1 MATDLSYSTFI
12 NDPIDE
18 LHTLYGDVFLGAGT
32 ALQSA
37 VEVIIF
43 GLYLMAYGPNLVAV
57 FRFFIRYVLRMTF
70 VHFVLNY
77 YYKPIGFLHTN
88 LSFHQVPPAVCDYFV
103 SQLDM
108 RRMDVMFAYLQT
120 IMLHMDVPAWNWQLD
135 LSAKAGTLMISI
147 FQAACWFSIGISYI
161 AVGVFT
167 LLLPL
172 VVWTLMI
179 PGLSHMFWNA
189 WNAIWQNA
197 FYRIMASAIVFCA
210 STSVMAFMFNSFH
223 GNYDPALFVAL
234 LGKMLALMFTWV
246 AALFRIGTWV
256 SDFWRGSSSGSA
268 GFGNFVS
275 SMRKGL

>member
-1 MATDLSYSTFI
+1 MADLSYSTFI

-120 IMLHMDVPAWNWQLD
+120 IMLHMDVPEWNWQLR
-135 LSAKAGTLMISI
+135 LAASVGEGIVTL
-147 FQAACWFSIGISYI
+147 FQAACWVSIAISYI

-189 WNAIWQNA
+189 WNAIWQYS
-197 FYRIMASAIVFCA
+197 FYRIMAAAIVFCA
-210 STSVMAFMFNSFH
+210 STSVMAFMYNSFH
-223 GNYDPALFVAL
+223 GSYDPALFVAIMA
-234 LGKMLALMFTWV
+234 KMLALMLAWV
-246 AALFRIGTWV
+246 CALWRIGTWV
-256 SDFWRGSSSGSA
+256 SDFWRGSSG
-268 GFGNFVS
+268 GGTMFGNFLS
-275 SMRKGL
+275 SMRRGI